1 MELFGGLFVGG
12 LAVGTAVAVL
22 GMVMAFRYTTG
33 LSTTVLS
40 IAYLTL
46 LAILLFGARAL
57 RSRTRRL
64 AIEEGRHTALIERI
78 PAVTFIDKFSD
89 DDPDTAIP
97 VYISPQVEPMF
108 GYSREEWMT
117 DVALW
122 ESLIHPED
130 RDEVLRDAADSD
142 LRGSKTWGKEYRM
155 VRKDGSVAWVRED
168 THQLREEHANMTYW
182 QGVITDTTERKEA
195 EQQVAYLAFH
205 DKLTGLGN
213 RHLFEQELERAMAR
227 ARRTLDGVGVIYIDL
242 DDFKSVNDSLGHSAG
257 DELLCRIAERLLTV
271 ARETDLVTRQGGDE
285 FLLLVP
291 DLSPEHG
298 GPLAVVSAIAAR
310 IRASFVDPFEIA
322 GTLQK
327 ASASVGV
334 SLYPT
339 DAEGG
344 EDLLRHADTAMYQS
358 KKEGPGGYRVFSD
371 AEAV

>member
-1 MELFGGLFVGG
+1 
-12 LAVGTAVAVL
+12 
-22 GMVMAFRYTTG
+22 
-33 LSTTVLS
+33 
-40 IAYLTL
+40 
-46 LAILLFGARAL
+46 
-57 RSRTRRL
+57 
-64 AIEEGRHTALIERI
+64 
-78 PAVTFIDKFSD
+78 
-89 DDPDTAIP
+89 
-97 VYISPQVEPMF
+97 
-108 GYSREEWMT
+108 
-117 DVALW
+117 
-122 ESLIHPED
+122 
-130 RDEVLRDAADSD
+130 
-142 LRGSKTWGKEYRM
+142 
-155 VRKDGSVAWVRED
+155 
-168 THQLREEHANMTYW
+168 
-182 QGVITDTTERKEA
+182 
-195 EQQVAYLAFH
+195 
-205 DKLTGLGN
+205 
-213 RHLFEQELERAMAR
+213 MAR